1 MNPAVQGYAAA
12 IIDETAAGAR
22 ASLASEVASVDE
34 QVRRNAGLHDA
45 MTDVAVPARA
55 RRAVLVDLLTG
66 RVSEAAARLCGY
78 TAGAVHAQEVPA
90 AIAWV
95 SNRLRQVA
103 EHGTGTDGTGTDG
116 KGTGGTGTEELLGH
130 RGARE
135 RVGGYAEAVFEELSV
150 PELETVEDELFRFA
164 RIVDSTP
171 ELRSVLGDR
180 DLPAQVRRG
189 VVDDLLAG
197 KVHAAT
203 LRLADYAVVG
213 GRPRDVAG
221 TLSWLVEQVAAARGW
236 RVARVRAGQEVEAD
250 EHRELC
256 ERLSQLAGAPVE
268 LQVTVDPALLG
279 GVNVEIGDLHLDAT
293 ARGRLER
300 LREHVMS
307 GGWTDLGFG
316 RLERE
321 AHRQRGPGQ
330 GVGAAPGDG
339 SAQDSQDRHDRGTE
353 GS

>member
-1 MNPAVQGYAAA
+1 MNPAVQGYTSAV
-12 IIDETAAGAR
+12 IDETAEDAR
-22 ASLASEVASVDE
+22 AALASEVASVD
-34 QVRRNAGLHDA
+34 QQLRRNAGLHDA

-78 TAGAVHAQEVPA
+78 TAGVVHAQEVPA

-103 EHGTGTDGTGTDG
+103 EHE
-116 KGTGGTGTEELLGH
+116 TGTEELLGH
-130 RGARE
+130 REARE

-150 PELETVEDELFRFA
+150 AELETVEDELFRFS

-189 VVDDLLAG
+189 VVDDLLSG
-197 KVHAAT
+197 KVHHAT

-221 TLSWLVEQVAAARGW
+221 TLGWLVEQVASARGW

-250 EHRELC
+250 ERRDLS
-256 ERLSQLAGAPVE
+256 ERLSLLAGSPVE

-279 GVNVEIGDLHLDAT
+279 GVNVEIGDLQLDAT

-316 RLERE
+316 RLERG
-321 AHRQRGPGQ
+321 AHREHGHGQ
-330 GVGAAPGDG
+330 GAGQGTPGAGQG
-339 SAQDSQDRHDRGTE
+339 TQDSQDRHDRGTE